1 MKTKLFSL
9 SPRILIG
16 SYIIIV
22 IIVIIYGFFSY
33 KSNVEERYQ
42 QVIRELSILSDS
54 KVKRV
59 QSWRNERY
67 GDAGVMMENSSLI
80 LAYKNW
86 LRNPEND
93 DLKNAVVKMVLSYE
107 RYFNYKNLILFDK
120 NRAVRLS
127 LDSTIASLDSTLLSN
142 VNISILSKNPSISN
156 LFIADSDSSI
166 YLDVAAPFFSDNELI
181 GGVILRIDPNEFLFP
196 EINNWPVISR
206 TTESILFTVVENTVV
221 FLNNFRFK
229 DNTALKYKIK
239 INDENEYITSV
250 KAAKG
255 LRGFSEGIDYKN
267 SRTLNDIRQ
276 IEGSP
281 WILINKIDVDE
292 IYTPIKERI
301 WNQVF
306 FSAFILFIFGA
317 GLLWL
322 WHNRKK
328 SLQIQKLE
336 EEKRILGIAKNY
348 EKVMKYANV
357 AMILSDNDLI
367 IRDVNERALSLYGFT
382 RSEIIGMKIKDF
394 VVSEAEQIPDGN
406 KEEED
411 KLKEGIIYESLQKR
425 KDNSTFYADI
435 NLSIVEINGRNY
447 YHRIIS
453 DITQRK
459 IAAEKL
465 RQSKEHLQE
474 INLEKD
480 KFFSIIAHD
489 LREPLGSFMNVTKMM
504 DERKSSMSED
514 EIDEFVK
521 LMKESSANLYGLL
534 ENLLEWSTM
543 KRGLIAVEPKLIN
556 LKECLKKNLELLK
569 ESAVRKNLK
578 FSSDIRDDLEVFV
591 DERMLNG
598 IIRNL
603 GTNAVKFTPKEG
615 NIIVKAEQTDGN
627 KVLISISDSGI
638 GIPDNIIENLFN
650 SSVNTKRTG
659 TDGEPSSGLGLLLC
673 EEFTEKLGGEL
684 IIDSEVGK
692 GSTFKI
698 ILPGTENEPITI
710 AEKTNNI
717 ISDTI
722 FESE

>member
-22 IIVIIYGFFSY
+22 IIVIIYGFLSY

-54 KVKRV
+54 KVKRI

-67 GDAGVMMENSSLI
+67 GDAGVMMGNSSLI
-80 LAYKNW
+80 SAYNDWLKN
-86 LRNPEND
+86 PGND
-93 DLKNAVVKMVLSYE
+93 VLKNAVVQMILSYE
-107 RYFNYKNLILFDK
+107 KYFNYKNIILFDK
-120 NRAVRLS
+120 NRTVRLS
-127 LDSTIASLDSTLLSN
+127 LDSTNSSLDSTLISN
-142 VNISILSKNPSISN
+142 INISISDKNPSISN
-156 LFIADSDSSI
+156 LFIADNDSSI
-166 YLDVAAPFFSDNELI
+166 YLDVSAPFFIDDELI
-181 GGVILRIDPNEFLFP
+181 GGVILRIDPDDFLLP
-196 EINNWPVISR
+196 EVNNWPVISR
-206 TTESILFTVVENTVV
+206 TTESLLLSVVENTVV

-229 DNTALKYKIK
+229 DKTALKYKIK
-239 INDENEYITSV
+239 INEENEYITSV

-255 LRGFSEGIDYKN
+255 LRGLSEGVDYKN
-267 SRTLNDIRQ
+267 SRTINDIRQ

-292 IYTPIKERI
+292 IYTPIVERT
-301 WNQVF
+301 WNQIL
-306 FSAFILFIFGA
+306 FSSFILFIFGA
-317 GLLWL
+317 GLFWV

-328 SLQIQKLE
+328 TLQIQKLE
-336 EEKRILGIAKNY
+336 EEKRILEIAKNY

-357 AMILSDNDLI
+357 AMILSDSDLI

-382 RSEIIGMKIKDF
+382 KSEIIGMRINDF
-394 VVSEAEQIPDGN
+394 VVSDAEQIPDGN
-406 KEEED
+406 KEEEE

-459 IAAEKL
+459 LAAEKL
-465 RQSKEHLQE
+465 RQSKENLQE
-474 INLEKD
+474 SNLEKD

-504 DERKSSMSED
+504 DESKSSMSEE

-556 LKECLKKNLELLK
+556 LKECLSKNLEILK
-569 ESAVRKNLK
+569 ESAVRKNLN
-578 FSSDIRDDLEVFV
+578 FSCSIPEELEVFA

-615 NIIVKAEQTDGN
+615 NIIVKAEQTEN
-627 KVLISISDSGI
+627 SKVLISISDSGI
-638 GIPDNIIENLFN
+638 GIPEKMIDNLFN

-659 TDGEPSSGLGLLLC
+659 TEGEPSSGLGLILC
-673 EEFTEKLGGEL
+673 KEFTEKLGGEL
-684 IIDSEVGK
+684 IINSEVDK

-698 ILPGTENEPITI
+698 ILPGKEHEPISL
-710 AEKTNNI
+710 AEKTNNV

-722 FESE
+722 FE

>member
-22 IIVIIYGFFSY
+22 IIVIIYGFLSY

-54 KVKRV
+54 KVKRI

-67 GDAGVMMENSSLI
+67 GDAGVMMGNSSLI
-80 LAYKNW
+80 SAYNDWLKN
-86 LRNPEND
+86 PGND
-93 DLKNAVVKMVLSYE
+93 VLKNAVVKMLLSYE
-107 RYFNYKNLILFDK
+107 KYFNYENIILFDK
-120 NRAVRLS
+120 NRSVRLS
-127 LDSTIASLDSTLLSN
+127 LDSTNSSLDSTLISN
-142 VNISILSKNPSISN
+142 INISISDKNPSISN
-156 LFIADSDSSI
+156 LFIADNDSSI
-166 YLDVAAPFFSDNELI
+166 YLDVSAPFFIDDELI
-181 GGVILRIDPNEFLFP
+181 GGVILRIDPDDFLFP
-196 EINNWPVISR
+196 EVNNWPVISR
-206 TTESILFTVVENTVV
+206 TTESLLLSVVENTVV

-229 DNTALKYKIK
+229 DKTALKYKIK
-239 INDENEYITSV
+239 INEENEYITSV

-255 LRGFSEGIDYKN
+255 LRGLSEGIDYKN
-267 SRTLNDIRQ
+267 SRTINDIRQ

-292 IYTPIKERI
+292 IYTPIVERT
-301 WNQVF
+301 WNQIL
-306 FSAFILFIFGA
+306 FSSFILFIFGA
-317 GLLWL
+317 GLFWV

-328 SLQIQKLE
+328 TLQIQKLE
-336 EEKRILGIAKNY
+336 EEKRILEIAKNY

-357 AMILSDNDLI
+357 AMILSDSDLI

-382 RSEIIGMKIKDF
+382 KSEIIGMRINDF
-394 VVSEAEQIPDGN
+394 VVSDAEQIPDGN
-406 KEEED
+406 KEEEE

-425 KDNSTFYADI
+425 KDNSIFYADI

-459 IAAEKL
+459 LAAEKL
-465 RQSKEHLQE
+465 RQSKENLQE
-474 INLEKD
+474 SNLEKD

-504 DERKSSMSED
+504 DESKSSMSEE

-556 LKECLKKNLELLK
+556 LKECLSKNLEILK
-569 ESAVRKNLK
+569 ESAVRKNLN
-578 FSSDIRDDLEVFV
+578 FSCSIPEELEVFA

-603 GTNAVKFTPKEG
+603 GTNSVKFTPKGG
-615 NIIVKAEQTDGN
+615 NIIVKAEQTENN

-638 GIPDNIIENLFN
+638 GIPEKMIDNLFN

-659 TDGEPSSGLGLLLC
+659 TEGEPSSGLGLILC
-673 EEFTEKLGGEL
+673 KEFTEKLGGEL
-684 IIDSEVGK
+684 IIDSEVDK

-698 ILPGTENEPITI
+698 ILPGKEHEPISL
-710 AEKTNNI
+710 AEKTNNV

-722 FESE
+722 FE

>member
-22 IIVIIYGFFSY
+22 IIVIIYGFLSY

-54 KVKRV
+54 KVKRI

-67 GDAGVMMENSSLI
+67 GDAGVMMGNSSLI
-80 LAYKNW
+80 SAYNDWLKN
-86 LRNPEND
+86 PGND
-93 DLKNAVVKMVLSYE
+93 VLKNAVVKMLLSYE
-107 RYFNYKNLILFDK
+107 KYFNYKNIILFDK
-120 NRAVRLS
+120 NRTVRLS
-127 LDSTIASLDSTLLSN
+127 LDSTNSSLDSTLISN
-142 VNISILSKNPSISN
+142 INISISDKNPSISN
-156 LFIADSDSSI
+156 LFIADNDSSI
-166 YLDVAAPFFSDNELI
+166 YLDVSAPFFIDDELI
-181 GGVILRIDPNEFLFP
+181 GGVILRIDPDDFLFP
-196 EINNWPVISR
+196 EVNNWPVISR
-206 TTESILFTVVENTVV
+206 TTESLLLSVVENTVV

-229 DNTALKYKIK
+229 DKTALKYKIK
-239 INDENEYITSV
+239 INEENEYITSV

-255 LRGFSEGIDYKN
+255 LRGLSEGIDYKN
-267 SRTLNDIRQ
+267 SRTINDIRQ

-292 IYTPIKERI
+292 IYTPIVERT
-301 WNQVF
+301 WNQIL
-306 FSAFILFIFGA
+306 FSSFILFIFGA
-317 GLLWL
+317 GLFWV

-328 SLQIQKLE
+328 TLQIQKLE
-336 EEKRILGIAKNY
+336 EEKRILEIAKNY

-357 AMILSDNDLI
+357 AMILSDSDLI

-382 RSEIIGMKIKDF
+382 KSEIIGMRINDF
-394 VVSEAEQIPDGN
+394 VVSDAEQIPAGN
-406 KEEED
+406 KEEEE
-411 KLKEGIIYESLQKR
+411 KLKEGIIAESLQKR

-459 IAAEKL
+459 LAAEKL
-465 RQSKEHLQE
+465 RQSKENLQE
-474 INLEKD
+474 SNLEKD

-504 DERKSSMSED
+504 DESKSSMSEE

-556 LKECLKKNLELLK
+556 LKECLSKNLEILK
-569 ESAVRKNLK
+569 ESAVRKNLN
-578 FSSDIRDDLEVFV
+578 FSCSIPEELEVFA

-615 NIIVKAEQTDGN
+615 NIIVKAEQTEN
-627 KVLISISDSGI
+627 SKVLISISDSGI
-638 GIPDNIIENLFN
+638 GIPEKMIDNLFN

-659 TDGEPSSGLGLLLC
+659 TEGEPSSGLGLILC
-673 EEFTEKLGGEL
+673 KEFTEKLGGEL
-684 IIDSEVGK
+684 IIDSEVDK

-698 ILPGTENEPITI
+698 ILPGKEHEPISL
-710 AEKTNNI
+710 AEKTNNV

-722 FESE
+722 FE

>member
-22 IIVIIYGFFSY
+22 IIVIIYGFLSY

-54 KVKRV
+54 KVKRI

-67 GDAGVMMENSSLI
+67 GDAGVMMGNSSLI
-80 LAYKNW
+80 SAYNDWLKN
-86 LRNPEND
+86 PGND
-93 DLKNAVVKMVLSYE
+93 VLKNAVVQMILSYE
-107 RYFNYKNLILFDK
+107 KYFNYKNIILFDK
-120 NRAVRLS
+120 NRTVRLS
-127 LDSTIASLDSTLLSN
+127 LDSTNSSLDSTLISN
-142 VNISILSKNPSISN
+142 INISISDKNPSISN
-156 LFIADSDSSI
+156 LFIADNDSSI
-166 YLDVAAPFFSDNELI
+166 YLDVSAPFFIDDELI
-181 GGVILRIDPNEFLFP
+181 GGVILRIDPDDFLFP
-196 EINNWPVISR
+196 EVNNWPVISR
-206 TTESILFTVVENTVV
+206 TTESLLLSVVENTVV

-229 DNTALKYKIK
+229 DKTALKYKIK
-239 INDENEYITSV
+239 INEENEYITSV

-255 LRGFSEGIDYKN
+255 LRGLSEGVDYKN
-267 SRTLNDIRQ
+267 SRTINDIRQ

-292 IYTPIKERI
+292 IYTPIVERT
-301 WNQVF
+301 WNQIL
-306 FSAFILFIFGA
+306 FSSFILFIFGA
-317 GLLWL
+317 GLFWV

-328 SLQIQKLE
+328 TLQIQKLE
-336 EEKRILGIAKNY
+336 EEKRILEIAKNY

-357 AMILSDNDLI
+357 AMILSDSDLI

-382 RSEIIGMKIKDF
+382 KSEIIGMRINDF
-394 VVSEAEQIPDGN
+394 VVSDAEQIPDGN
-406 KEEED
+406 KEEEE

-459 IAAEKL
+459 LAAEKL
-465 RQSKEHLQE
+465 RQSKENLQE
-474 INLEKD
+474 SNLEKD

-504 DERKSSMSED
+504 DESKSSMSEE

-556 LKECLKKNLELLK
+556 LKECLSKNLEILK
-569 ESAVRKNLK
+569 ESAVRKNLN
-578 FSSDIRDDLEVFV
+578 FSCSIPEELEVFA

-615 NIIVKAEQTDGN
+615 NIIVKAEQTEN
-627 KVLISISDSGI
+627 SKVLISISDSGI
-638 GIPDNIIENLFN
+638 GIPEKMIDNLFN

-659 TDGEPSSGLGLLLC
+659 TEGEPSSGLGLILC
-673 EEFTEKLGGEL
+673 KEFTEKLGGEL
-684 IIDSEVGK
+684 IIDSEVDK

-698 ILPGTENEPITI
+698 ILPGKEHEPISL
-710 AEKTNNI
+710 AEKTNNV

-722 FESE
+722 FE

>member
-22 IIVIIYGFFSY
+22 IIVIIYGFLSY

-54 KVKRV
+54 KVKRI

-67 GDAGVMMENSSLI
+67 GDAGVMMGNSSLI
-80 LAYKNW
+80 SAYNDWLKN
-86 LRNPEND
+86 PGND
-93 DLKNAVVKMVLSYE
+93 VLKNAVVKMLLSYE
-107 RYFNYKNLILFDK
+107 KYFNYENIILFDK
-120 NRAVRLS
+120 NRSVRLS
-127 LDSTIASLDSTLLSN
+127 LDSTNSSLDSTLISN
-142 VNISILSKNPSISN
+142 INISISDKNPSISN
-156 LFIADSDSSI
+156 LFIADNDSSI
-166 YLDVAAPFFSDNELI
+166 YLDVSAPFFIDDELI
-181 GGVILRIDPNEFLFP
+181 GGVILRIDPDDFLFP
-196 EINNWPVISR
+196 EVNNWPVISR
-206 TTESILFTVVENTVV
+206 TTESLLLSVVENTVV

-229 DNTALKYKIK
+229 DKTALKYKIK
-239 INDENEYITSV
+239 INEENEYITSV

-255 LRGFSEGIDYKN
+255 LRGLSEGIDYKN
-267 SRTLNDIRQ
+267 SRTINDIRQ

-292 IYTPIKERI
+292 IYTPIVERT
-301 WNQVF
+301 WNQIL
-306 FSAFILFIFGA
+306 FSSFILFIFGA
-317 GLLWL
+317 GLFWV

-328 SLQIQKLE
+328 TLQIQKLE
-336 EEKRILGIAKNY
+336 EEKRILEIAKNY

-357 AMILSDNDLI
+357 AMILSDSDLI

-382 RSEIIGMKIKDF
+382 KSEIIGMRINDF
-394 VVSEAEQIPDGN
+394 VVSDAEQIPDGN
-406 KEEED
+406 KEEEE

-425 KDNSTFYADI
+425 KDNSIFYADI

-459 IAAEKL
+459 LAAEKL
-465 RQSKEHLQE
+465 RQSKENLQE
-474 INLEKD
+474 SNLEKD

-504 DERKSSMSED
+504 DESKSSMSEE

-556 LKECLKKNLELLK
+556 LKECLSKNLEILK
-569 ESAVRKNLK
+569 ESAVRKNLN
-578 FSSDIRDDLEVFV
+578 FSCSIPEELEVFA

-615 NIIVKAEQTDGN
+615 NIIVKAEQTEN
-627 KVLISISDSGI
+627 SKVLISISDSGI
-638 GIPDNIIENLFN
+638 GIPEKMIDNLFN

-659 TDGEPSSGLGLLLC
+659 TEGEPSSGLGLILC
-673 EEFTEKLGGEL
+673 KEFTEKLGGEL
-684 IIDSEVGK
+684 IIDSEVDK

-698 ILPGTENEPITI
+698 ILPGKEHEPISL
-710 AEKTNNI
+710 AEKTNNV

-722 FESE
+722 FE

>member
-22 IIVIIYGFFSY
+22 IIVIIYGFLSY

-54 KVKRV
+54 KVKRI

-67 GDAGVMMENSSLI
+67 GDAGVMMGNSSLI
-80 LAYKNW
+80 SAYNDWLKN
-86 LRNPEND
+86 PGND
-93 DLKNAVVKMVLSYE
+93 VLKNAVVKMLLSYE
-107 RYFNYKNLILFDK
+107 KYFNYKNIILFDK
-120 NRAVRLS
+120 NRTVRLS
-127 LDSTIASLDSTLLSN
+127 LDSTNSSLDSTLISN
-142 VNISILSKNPSISN
+142 INISISDKNPSISN
-156 LFIADSDSSI
+156 LFIADNDSSI
-166 YLDVAAPFFSDNELI
+166 YLDVSAPFFIDDELI
-181 GGVILRIDPNEFLFP
+181 GGVILRIDPDDFLFP
-196 EINNWPVISR
+196 EVNNWPVISR
-206 TTESILFTVVENTVV
+206 TTESLLLSVVENTVV

-229 DNTALKYKIK
+229 DKTALKYKIK
-239 INDENEYITSV
+239 INEENEYITSV

-255 LRGFSEGIDYKN
+255 LRGLSEGIDYKN
-267 SRTLNDIRQ
+267 SRTINDIRQ

-292 IYTPIKERI
+292 IYTPIVERT
-301 WNQVF
+301 WNQIL
-306 FSAFILFIFGA
+306 FSSFILFIFGA
-317 GLLWL
+317 GLFWV

-328 SLQIQKLE
+328 TLQIQKLE
-336 EEKRILGIAKNY
+336 EEKRILEIAKNY

-357 AMILSDNDLI
+357 AMILSDSDLI

-382 RSEIIGMKIKDF
+382 KSEIIGMRINDF
-394 VVSEAEQIPDGN
+394 VVSDAEQIPDGN
-406 KEEED
+406 KEEEE

-459 IAAEKL
+459 LAAEKL
-465 RQSKEHLQE
+465 RQSKENLQE
-474 INLEKD
+474 SNLEKD

-504 DERKSSMSED
+504 DESKSSMSEE

-556 LKECLKKNLELLK
+556 LKESLSKNLEILK
-569 ESAVRKNLK
+569 DSALRKNLN
-578 FSSDIRDDLEVFV
+578 FSYSIPEELEVFA

-603 GTNAVKFTPKEG
+603 GTNSVKFTPKEG
-615 NIIVKAEQTDGN
+615 NIIVKAEQTENN

-638 GIPDNIIENLFN
+638 GIPEKMIDNLFN

-659 TDGEPSSGLGLLLC
+659 TEGEPSSGLGLILC
-673 EEFTEKLGGEL
+673 KEFTEKLGGEL
-684 IIDSEVGK
+684 IIDSEVDK

-698 ILPGTENEPITI
+698 ILPGKEHEPISL
-710 AEKTNNI
+710 AEKTNNV

-722 FESE
+722 FE

>member
-22 IIVIIYGFFSY
+22 IIVIIYGFLSY

-54 KVKRV
+54 KVKRI

-67 GDAGVMMENSSLI
+67 GDAGVMMGNSSLI
-80 LAYKNW
+80 SAYNDWLKN
-86 LRNPEND
+86 PGND
-93 DLKNAVVKMVLSYE
+93 VLKNAVVQMILSYE
-107 RYFNYKNLILFDK
+107 KYFNYKNIILFDK
-120 NRAVRLS
+120 NRTVRLS
-127 LDSTIASLDSTLLSN
+127 LDSTNSSLDSTLISN
-142 VNISILSKNPSISN
+142 INISISDKNPSISN
-156 LFIADSDSSI
+156 LFIADNDSSI
-166 YLDVAAPFFSDNELI
+166 YLDVSAPFFIDDELI
-181 GGVILRIDPNEFLFP
+181 GGVILRIDPDDFLLP
-196 EINNWPVISR
+196 EVNNWPVISR
-206 TTESILFTVVENTVV
+206 TTESLLLSVVENTVV

-229 DNTALKYKIK
+229 DKTALKYKIK
-239 INDENEYITSV
+239 INEENEYITSV

-255 LRGFSEGIDYKN
+255 LRGLSEGVDYKN
-267 SRTLNDIRQ
+267 SRTINDIRQ

-292 IYTPIKERI
+292 IYTPIVERT
-301 WNQVF
+301 WNQIL
-306 FSAFILFIFGA
+306 FSSFILFIFGA
-317 GLLWL
+317 GLFWV

-328 SLQIQKLE
+328 TLQIQKLE
-336 EEKRILGIAKNY
+336 EEKRILEIAKNY

-357 AMILSDNDLI
+357 AMILSDSDLI

-382 RSEIIGMKIKDF
+382 KSEIIGMRINDF
-394 VVSEAEQIPDGN
+394 VVSDAEQIPDGN
-406 KEEED
+406 KEEEE

-459 IAAEKL
+459 LAAEKL
-465 RQSKEHLQE
+465 RQSKENLQE
-474 INLEKD
+474 SNLEKD

-504 DERKSSMSED
+504 DESKSSMSEE

-556 LKECLKKNLELLK
+556 LKECLSKNLEILK
-569 ESAVRKNLK
+569 ESAVRKNLN
-578 FSSDIRDDLEVFV
+578 FSCSIPEELEVFA

-615 NIIVKAEQTDGN
+615 NIIVKAEQTEN
-627 KVLISISDSGI
+627 SKVLISISDSGI
-638 GIPDNIIENLFN
+638 GIPEKMIDNLFN

-659 TDGEPSSGLGLLLC
+659 TEGEPSSGLGLILC
-673 EEFTEKLGGEL
+673 KEFTEKLGGEL
-684 IIDSEVGK
+684 IIDSEVDK

-698 ILPGTENEPITI
+698 ILPGKEHEPISL
-710 AEKTNNI
+710 AEKTNNV

-722 FESE
+722 FE

>member
-22 IIVIIYGFFSY
+22 IIVIIYGFLSY

-54 KVKRV
+54 KVKRI

-67 GDAGVMMENSSLI
+67 GDAGVMMGNSSLI
-80 LAYKNW
+80 SAYNDWLKN
-86 LRNPEND
+86 PGND
-93 DLKNAVVKMVLSYE
+93 VLKNAVVQMILSYE
-107 RYFNYKNLILFDK
+107 KYFNYKNIILFDK
-120 NRAVRLS
+120 NRTVRLS
-127 LDSTIASLDSTLLSN
+127 LDSTNSSLDSTLISN
-142 VNISILSKNPSISN
+142 INISISDKNPSISN
-156 LFIADSDSSI
+156 LFIADNDSSI
-166 YLDVAAPFFSDNELI
+166 YLDVSAPFFIDDELI
-181 GGVILRIDPNEFLFP
+181 GGVILRIDTDDFLLP
-196 EINNWPVISR
+196 EVNNWPVISR
-206 TTESILFTVVENTVV
+206 TTESLLLSVVENTVV

-229 DNTALKYKIK
+229 DKTALKYKIK
-239 INDENEYITSV
+239 INEENEYITSV

-255 LRGFSEGIDYKN
+255 LRGLSEGVDYKN
-267 SRTLNDIRQ
+267 SRTINDIRQ

-292 IYTPIKERI
+292 IYTPIVERT
-301 WNQVF
+301 WNQIL
-306 FSAFILFIFGA
+306 FSSFILFIFGA
-317 GLLWL
+317 GLFWV

-328 SLQIQKLE
+328 TLQIQKLE
-336 EEKRILGIAKNY
+336 EEKRILEIAKNY

-357 AMILSDNDLI
+357 AMILSDSDLI

-382 RSEIIGMKIKDF
+382 KSEIIGMRINDF
-394 VVSEAEQIPDGN
+394 VVSDAEQIPDGN
-406 KEEED
+406 KEEEE

-459 IAAEKL
+459 LAAEKL
-465 RQSKEHLQE
+465 RQSKENLQE
-474 INLEKD
+474 SNLEKD

-504 DERKSSMSED
+504 DESKSSMSEE

-556 LKECLKKNLELLK
+556 LKECLSKNLEILK
-569 ESAVRKNLK
+569 ESAVRKNLN
-578 FSSDIRDDLEVFV
+578 FSCSIPEELEVFA

-615 NIIVKAEQTDGN
+615 NIIVKAEQTEN
-627 KVLISISDSGI
+627 SKVLISISDSGI
-638 GIPDNIIENLFN
+638 GIPEKMIDNLFN

-659 TDGEPSSGLGLLLC
+659 TEGEPSSGLGLILC
-673 EEFTEKLGGEL
+673 KEFTEKLGGEL
-684 IIDSEVGK
+684 IIDSEVDK

-698 ILPGTENEPITI
+698 ILPGKEHEPISL
-710 AEKTNNI
+710 AEKTNNV

-722 FESE
+722 FE

>member
-22 IIVIIYGFFSY
+22 IIVIIYGFLSY

-54 KVKRV
+54 KVKRI

-67 GDAGVMMENSSLI
+67 GDAGVMMGNSSLI
-80 LAYKNW
+80 SAYNDWLKN
-86 LRNPEND
+86 PGND
-93 DLKNAVVKMVLSYE
+93 VLKNAVVQMILSYE
-107 RYFNYKNLILFDK
+107 KYFNYKNIILFDK
-120 NRAVRLS
+120 NRTVRLS
-127 LDSTIASLDSTLLSN
+127 LDSTNSSLDSTLISN
-142 VNISILSKNPSISN
+142 INISISDKNPSISN
-156 LFIADSDSSI
+156 LFIADNDSSI
-166 YLDVAAPFFSDNELI
+166 YLDVSAPFFIDDELI
-181 GGVILRIDPNEFLFP
+181 GGVILRIDPDDFLLP
-196 EINNWPVISR
+196 EVNNWPVISR
-206 TTESILFTVVENTVV
+206 TTESLLLSVVENTVV

-229 DNTALKYKIK
+229 DKTALKYKIK
-239 INDENEYITSV
+239 INEENEYITSV

-255 LRGFSEGIDYKN
+255 LRGLSEGVDYKN
-267 SRTLNDIRQ
+267 SRTINDIRQ

-292 IYTPIKERI
+292 IYTPIVEHT
-301 WNQVF
+301 WNQIL
-306 FSAFILFIFGA
+306 FSSFILFIFGA
-317 GLLWL
+317 GLFWV

-328 SLQIQKLE
+328 TLQIQKLE
-336 EEKRILGIAKNY
+336 EEKRILEIAKNY

-357 AMILSDNDLI
+357 AMILSDSDLI

-382 RSEIIGMKIKDF
+382 KSEIIGMRINDF
-394 VVSEAEQIPDGN
+394 VVSDAEQIPDGN
-406 KEEED
+406 KEEEE

-459 IAAEKL
+459 LAAEKL
-465 RQSKEHLQE
+465 RQSKENLQE
-474 INLEKD
+474 SNLEKD

-504 DERKSSMSED
+504 DESKSSMSEE

-556 LKECLKKNLELLK
+556 LKESLSKNLEIIK
-569 ESAVRKNLK
+569 ESAVRKNLN
-578 FSSDIRDDLEVFV
+578 FSYSIPEELEVFA

-615 NIIVKAEQTDGN
+615 NIIVKAEQTEN
-627 KVLISISDSGI
+627 SKVLISISDSGI
-638 GIPDNIIENLFN
+638 GIPEKMIDNLFN

-659 TDGEPSSGLGLLLC
+659 TEGEPSSGLGLILC
-673 EEFTEKLGGEL
+673 KEFTEKLGGEL
-684 IIDSEVGK
+684 IIDSEVDK

-698 ILPGTENEPITI
+698 ILPGKEHEPISL
-710 AEKTNNI
+710 AEKTNNV

-722 FESE
+722 FE

>member
-22 IIVIIYGFFSY
+22 IIVIIYGFLSY

-54 KVKRV
+54 KVKRI

-67 GDAGVMMENSSLI
+67 GDAGVMMGNSSLI
-80 LAYKNW
+80 SAYNDWLKN
-86 LRNPEND
+86 PGND
-93 DLKNAVVKMVLSYE
+93 VLKNAVVQMILSYE
-107 RYFNYKNLILFDK
+107 KYFNYKNIILFDK
-120 NRAVRLS
+120 NRTVRLS
-127 LDSTIASLDSTLLSN
+127 LDSTNSSLDSTLISN
-142 VNISILSKNPSISN
+142 INISISDKNPSISN
-156 LFIADSDSSI
+156 LFIADNDSSI
-166 YLDVAAPFFSDNELI
+166 YLDVSAPFFIDDELI
-181 GGVILRIDPNEFLFP
+181 GGVILRIDPDDFLLP
-196 EINNWPVISR
+196 EVNNWPVISR
-206 TTESILFTVVENTVV
+206 TTESLLLSVVENTVV

-229 DNTALKYKIK
+229 DKTALKYKIK
-239 INDENEYITSV
+239 INEENEYITSV

-255 LRGFSEGIDYKN
+255 LRGLSEGVDYKN
-267 SRTLNDIRQ
+267 SRTINDIRQ

-292 IYTPIKERI
+292 IYTPIVERT
-301 WNQVF
+301 WNQIL
-306 FSAFILFIFGA
+306 FSSFILFIFGA
-317 GLLWL
+317 GLFWV

-328 SLQIQKLE
+328 TLQIQKLE
-336 EEKRILGIAKNY
+336 EEKRILEIAKNY

-357 AMILSDNDLI
+357 AMILSDSDLI

-382 RSEIIGMKIKDF
+382 KSEIIGMRINDF
-394 VVSEAEQIPDGN
+394 VVSDAEQIPDGN
-406 KEEED
+406 KEEEE

-459 IAAEKL
+459 LAAEKL
-465 RQSKEHLQE
+465 RQSKENLQE
-474 INLEKD
+474 SNLEKD

-504 DERKSSMSED
+504 DESKSSMSEE

-556 LKECLKKNLELLK
+556 LKECLSKNLETLK
-569 ESAVRKNLK
+569 ESAVRKNLN
-578 FSSDIRDDLEVFV
+578 FSCSIPEELEVFA

-615 NIIVKAEQTDGN
+615 NIIVKAEQTENN

-638 GIPDNIIENLFN
+638 GIPEKMIDNLFN

-659 TDGEPSSGLGLLLC
+659 TEGEPSSGLGLILC
-673 EEFTEKLGGEL
+673 KEFTEKLGGEL
-684 IIDSEVGK
+684 IIDSEVDK

-698 ILPGTENEPITI
+698 ILPGKEHEPISL
-710 AEKTNNI
+710 AEKTNNV

-722 FESE
+722 FE

>member
-22 IIVIIYGFFSY
+22 IIVIIYGFLSY

-54 KVKRV
+54 KVKRI

-67 GDAGVMMENSSLI
+67 GDAGVMMGNSSLI
-80 LAYKNW
+80 SAYNDWLKN
-86 LRNPEND
+86 PGND
-93 DLKNAVVKMVLSYE
+93 VLKNAVVQMILSYE
-107 RYFNYKNLILFDK
+107 KYFNYKNIILFDK
-120 NRAVRLS
+120 NRTVRLS
-127 LDSTIASLDSTLLSN
+127 LDSTNSSLDSTLISN
-142 VNISILSKNPSISN
+142 INISISDKNPSISN
-156 LFIADSDSSI
+156 LFIADNDSSI
-166 YLDVAAPFFSDNELI
+166 YLDVSAPFFIDDELI
-181 GGVILRIDPNEFLFP
+181 GGVILRIDPDDFLFP
-196 EINNWPVISR
+196 EVNNWPVISR
-206 TTESILFTVVENTVV
+206 TTESLLLSVVENTVV

-229 DNTALKYKIK
+229 DKTALKYKIK
-239 INDENEYITSV
+239 INEENEYITSV

-255 LRGFSEGIDYKN
+255 LRGLSEGVDYKN
-267 SRTLNDIRQ
+267 SRTINDIRQ

-292 IYTPIKERI
+292 IYTPIVERT
-301 WNQVF
+301 WNQIL
-306 FSAFILFIFGA
+306 FSSFILFIFGA
-317 GLLWL
+317 GLFWV

-328 SLQIQKLE
+328 TLQIQKLE
-336 EEKRILGIAKNY
+336 EEKRILEIAKNY

-357 AMILSDNDLI
+357 AMILSDSDLI

-382 RSEIIGMKIKDF
+382 KSEIIGMRINDF
-394 VVSEAEQIPDGN
+394 VVSDAEQIPDGN
-406 KEEED
+406 KEEEE

-459 IAAEKL
+459 LAAEKL
-465 RQSKEHLQE
+465 RQSKENLQE
-474 INLEKD
+474 SNLEKD

-504 DERKSSMSED
+504 DESKSSMSEE

-556 LKECLKKNLELLK
+556 LKECLSKNLETLK
-569 ESAVRKNLK
+569 ESAVRKNLN
-578 FSSDIRDDLEVFV
+578 FSCSIPEELEVFA

-615 NIIVKAEQTDGN
+615 NIIVKAEQTENN

-638 GIPDNIIENLFN
+638 GISEKMIDNLFN

-659 TDGEPSSGLGLLLC
+659 TEGEPSSGLGLILC
-673 EEFTEKLGGEL
+673 KEFTEKLGGEL
-684 IIDSEVGK
+684 IIDSEVDK

-698 ILPGTENEPITI
+698 ILPGKEHEPISL
-710 AEKTNNI
+710 AEKTNNV

-722 FESE
+722 FE

>member
-22 IIVIIYGFFSY
+22 IIVIIYGFLSY

-54 KVKRV
+54 KVKRI

-67 GDAGVMMENSSLI
+67 GDAGVMMGNSSLI
-80 LAYKNW
+80 SAYNDWLKN
-86 LRNPEND
+86 PGND
-93 DLKNAVVKMVLSYE
+93 VLKNAVVQMILSYE
-107 RYFNYKNLILFDK
+107 KYFNYKNIILFDK
-120 NRAVRLS
+120 NRTVRLS
-127 LDSTIASLDSTLLSN
+127 LDSTNSSLDSTLISN
-142 VNISILSKNPSISN
+142 INISISDKNPSISN
-156 LFIADSDSSI
+156 LFIADNDSSI
-166 YLDVAAPFFSDNELI
+166 YLDVSAPFFIDDELI
-181 GGVILRIDPNEFLFP
+181 GGVILRIDPDDFLLP
-196 EINNWPVISR
+196 EVNNWPVISR
-206 TTESILFTVVENTVV
+206 TTESLLLSVVENTVV

-229 DNTALKYKIK
+229 DKTALKYKIK
-239 INDENEYITSV
+239 INEENEYITSV

-255 LRGFSEGIDYKN
+255 LRGLSEGVDYKN
-267 SRTLNDIRQ
+267 SRTINDIRQ

-292 IYTPIKERI
+292 IYTPIVERT
-301 WNQVF
+301 WNQIL
-306 FSAFILFIFGA
+306 FSSFILFIFGA
-317 GLLWL
+317 GLFWV

-328 SLQIQKLE
+328 TLQIQKLE
-336 EEKRILGIAKNY
+336 EEKRILEIAKNY

-357 AMILSDNDLI
+357 AMILSDSDLI

-382 RSEIIGMKIKDF
+382 KSEIIGMRINDF
-394 VVSEAEQIPDGN
+394 VVSDAEQIPDGN
-406 KEEED
+406 KEEEE

-459 IAAEKL
+459 LAAEKL
-465 RQSKEHLQE
+465 RQSKENLQE
-474 INLEKD
+474 SNLEKD

-504 DERKSSMSED
+504 DESKSSMSEE

-556 LKECLKKNLELLK
+556 LKECLSKNLETLK
-569 ESAVRKNLK
+569 ESAVRKNLN
-578 FSSDIRDDLEVFV
+578 FSCSIPEELEVFA

-615 NIIVKAEQTDGN
+615 NIIVKAEQTENN

-638 GIPDNIIENLFN
+638 GISEKMIDNLFN

-659 TDGEPSSGLGLLLC
+659 TEGEPSSGLGLILC
-673 EEFTEKLGGEL
+673 KEFTEKLGGEL
-684 IIDSEVGK
+684 IIDSEVDK

-698 ILPGTENEPITI
+698 ILPGKEHEPISL
-710 AEKTNNI
+710 AEKTNNV

-722 FESE
+722 FE

>member
-22 IIVIIYGFFSY
+22 IIVIIYGFLSY

-54 KVKRV
+54 KVKRI

-67 GDAGVMMENSSLI
+67 GDAGVMMGNSSLI
-80 LAYKNW
+80 SAYNDWLKN
-86 LRNPEND
+86 PGND
-93 DLKNAVVKMVLSYE
+93 VLKNAVVQMILSYE
-107 RYFNYKNLILFDK
+107 KYFNYKNIILFDK
-120 NRAVRLS
+120 NRTVRLS
-127 LDSTIASLDSTLLSN
+127 LDSTNSSLDSTLISN
-142 VNISILSKNPSISN
+142 INISISDKNPSISN
-156 LFIADSDSSI
+156 LFIADNDSSI
-166 YLDVAAPFFSDNELI
+166 YLDVSAPFFIDDELI
-181 GGVILRIDPNEFLFP
+181 GGVILRIDPDDFLLP
-196 EINNWPVISR
+196 EVNNWPVISR
-206 TTESILFTVVENTVV
+206 TTESLLLSVVENTVV

-229 DNTALKYKIK
+229 DKTALKYKIK
-239 INDENEYITSV
+239 INEENEYITSV

-255 LRGFSEGIDYKN
+255 LRGLSEGVDYKN
-267 SRTLNDIRQ
+267 SRTINDIRQ

-292 IYTPIKERI
+292 IYTPIVERT
-301 WNQVF
+301 WNQIL
-306 FSAFILFIFGA
+306 FSSFILFIFGA
-317 GLLWL
+317 GLFWV

-328 SLQIQKLE
+328 TLQIQKLE
-336 EEKRILGIAKNY
+336 EEKRILEIAKNY

-357 AMILSDNDLI
+357 AMILSDSDLI

-382 RSEIIGMKIKDF
+382 KSEIIGMRINDF
-394 VVSEAEQIPDGN
+394 VVSDAEQIPDGN
-406 KEEED
+406 KEEEE

-459 IAAEKL
+459 LAAEKL
-465 RQSKEHLQE
+465 RQSKENLQE
-474 INLEKD
+474 SNLEKD

-504 DERKSSMSED
+504 DESKSSMSEE

-556 LKECLKKNLELLK
+556 LKECLSKNLEILK
-569 ESAVRKNLK
+569 ESAVRKNLN
-578 FSSDIRDDLEVFV
+578 FSCSIPEELEVFA

-615 NIIVKAEQTDGN
+615 NIIVKAEQTENN

-638 GIPDNIIENLFN
+638 GIPEKMIDNLFN

-659 TDGEPSSGLGLLLC
+659 TEGEPSSGLGLILC
-673 EEFTEKLGGEL
+673 KEFTEKLGGEL
-684 IIDSEVGK
+684 IINSEVDK

-698 ILPGTENEPITI
+698 ILPGKEHEPISL
-710 AEKTNNI
+710 AEKTNNV

-722 FESE
+722 FE